1 MPIPYSRESI
11 KDLQDAIEEEIKD
24 RAKGYAIDE
33 LIKSDEFTKDERI
46 FPGVLNALSSHCYQ
60 LARSA
65 GWYTDIKT
73 GEDITPEVG
82 MRYALIHSEISEALE
97 GRRKN
102 RDDDHLPHRKSEEVE
117 LADAIIRIMD
127 YAGSKGMDIGGALV
141 EKLYYNR
148 HRDDHKI
155 ENRKKDGGK
164 QY

>member
-1 MPIPYSRESI
+1 MAIWKPEEGLLLLDEYSKE
-11 KDLQDAIEEEIKD
+11 
-24 RAKGYAIDE
+24 
-33 LIKSDEFTKDERI
+33 ERI
-46 FPGVLNALSSHCYQ
+46 FPGVLNALASHCYQ
-60 LARSA
+60 LAKAA

-102 RDDDHLPHRKSEEVE
+102 LMDDHLTTRKMEEVE